1 MTGLARTLRR
11 SPLLPVGV
19 LMLAMVASVA
29 VLAPWIAPYDPR
41 EISPTSL
48 EAPSSAHLLGTN
60 DAGQDNLSRLLWGS
74 RTSLLVAVS
83 ATTLVMVI
91 ALGLGL
97 TAGLRGGLVD
107 LVVMRITDV
116 FLAVPTVPLLIFIS
130 ALLVPSLVL
139 SIFLIGLFTWPEV
152 ARIVRSQTLSLR
164 TRGFI
169 HSARGFG
176 GGRLYVMRRHVIPAL
191 GPVIAVNVVQM
202 AGVVVGVEAG
212 LAFLGLGDPA
222 AVSWG
227 QELERAISHQ
237 SILIGSLWAW
247 WLLPTSLALVFT
259 LMSFLLVGVGLE
271 PWFNPRAG
279 RTPAGPVGPRRAR
292 RADRRLRPRS

>member
-139 SIFLIGLFTWPEV
+139 SIFLIGLLTWPEV

-259 LMSFLLVGVGLE
+259 LMGFLLVGVGLE

-292 RADRRLRPRS
+292 RAHRRLRPRS